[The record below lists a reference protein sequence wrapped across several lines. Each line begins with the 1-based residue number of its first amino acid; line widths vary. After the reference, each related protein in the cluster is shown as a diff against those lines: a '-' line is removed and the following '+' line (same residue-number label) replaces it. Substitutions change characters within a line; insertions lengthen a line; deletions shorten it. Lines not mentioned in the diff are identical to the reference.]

1 MASSSSSYLIVGA
14 GVFGIST
21 AYHLIK
27 KYPHASITVVDRD
40 AYDAE
45 SRVAASWDWNK
56 VVRADYDDIVY
67 CRLAL
72 EAQDIF
78 RTEDLWKPYYH
89 ETGIWWA
96 CRSDYAQLVLD
107 NYKKLGRQ
115 ADLKAV
121 SIAEAKT
128 LFGGLFNEA
137 DYEGV
142 KEVLLNK
149 TSGWAAAGD
158 CLRAVTKK
166 AIDLGVK
173 YVVSEVS
180 TLQFND
186 QEDCIGV
193 KLANGT
199 SLTATHTILCTG
211 AFTSKLL
218 EISAQASNNASLR
231 SGDRILAAGITTG
244 MTTLSDSDY
253 AQFQNMPVAVQG
265 YTASTGP
272 FIGSLPP
279 TKNSRELKWWGQTI
293 FSNNQEIF
301 PGRFISA
308 PPSGKDYRQWE
319 VSERMKGDIGFAKK
333 VFYGKKGDGWK
344 FDKYRVCW
352 YVFFFLFYLYM
363 FPSYEYPPH
372 DNYRDAFTTSA
383 DFIISPHTRGIP
395 LPPSS
400 QKQEPQKQAKGLY
413 IATCGNFHGWKF
425 FPVLGKYIVQMLEG
439 ELEEELVLKW
449 AWDRERPDASKNPD
463 WPRAEMR
470 SLLDGDLRGGREG
483 VRAKL

>member
-21 AYHLIK
+21 AYHLIQ
-27 KYPHASITVVDRD
+27 KYPHATVTVVDRD

-56 VVRADYDDIVY
+56 VVRADYDDLLY

-78 RTEDLWKPYYH
+78 RSDDLWKPYFH
-89 ETGIWWA
+89 QSGIWWA
-96 CRSDYAQLVLD
+96 CRSDYAQHVLD
-107 NYKKLGRQ
+107 NYRKLGRR

-121 SIAEAKT
+121 SIAEAKS
-128 LFGGLFNEA
+128 LFGGLFDEA

-158 CLRAVTKK
+158 CLRAVTKR
-166 AIDLGVK
+166 AIELGVK

-180 TLQFND
+180 TLQFSSSAGG
-186 QEDCIGV
+186 EGGGGEGRKGKCIGV

-218 EISAQASNNASLR
+218 EYSAHSSGNASLR
-231 SGDRILAAGITTG
+231 AGDRILAAGITTG
-244 MTTLSDSDY
+244 MTTLNATDSPR
-253 AQFQNMPVAVQG
+253 FKHMPVAVQG

-279 TKNSRELKWWGQTI
+279 TQDTNELKWWGQTI
-293 FSNNQEIF
+293 FSNNQEVF

-308 PPSGKDYRQWE
+308 PPNRDDYAQWQ
-319 VSERMKGDIGFAKK
+319 VSKRMKQDIQFANR
-333 VFYGKKGDGWK
+333 VFYGNKGADWE
-344 FDKYRVCW
+344 FDHYRVCW
-352 YVFFFLFYLYM
+352 
-363 FPSYEYPPH
+363 
-372 DNYRDAFTTSA
+372 DAFTTSA
-383 DFIISPHTRGIP
+383 DFIISPHTGAP
-395 LPPSS
+395 
-400 QKQEPQKQAKGLY
+400 AGLY
-413 IATCGNFHGWKF
+413 VATCGNFHGWKF

-439 ELEEELVLKW
+439 DLEEELALKW
-449 AWDRERPDASKNPD
+449 AWDRERPDPSSNPD
-463 WPRAEMR
+463 WPRAEYKTL
-470 SLLDGDLRGGREG
+470 LLDDEKEQGEG